1 MTVTPCPWAI
11 AVATWT
17 RASNTRPGTS
27 TRRPSAPTRAGL
39 GSGTATPRRASSAT
53 KSTTSASCA
62 PSMRYVVAS
71 PLAARVL
78 ISAPLCYRPSTRV
91 SLNEK
96 NVNVAGLAGRLR
108 KLALVL
114 GGGSGGQLREVGGGA
129 AVDLGNRVGVVAQR
143 GGAAAAVAEAGGG
156 ECLQGVPDD
165 AGSNALQ
172 ALSSVID

>member
-1 MTVTPCPWAI
+1 
-11 AVATWT
+11 
-17 RASNTRPGTS
+17 
-27 TRRPSAPTRAGL
+27 
-39 GSGTATPRRASSAT
+39 
-53 KSTTSASCA
+53 
-62 PSMRYVVAS
+62 MRYVVAS

-96 NVNVAGLAGRLR
+96 NVNVAGLAERLR

-165 AGSNALQ
+165 ASSNALQ
-172 ALSSVID
+172 GAQLSDRRQLVAGDEDPGPDRLG

>member
-1 MTVTPCPWAI
+1 M
-11 AVATWT
+11 
-17 RASNTRPGTS
+17 
-27 TRRPSAPTRAGL
+27 
-39 GSGTATPRRASSAT
+39 
-53 KSTTSASCA
+53 
-62 PSMRYVVAS
+62 
-71 PLAARVL
+71 
-78 ISAPLCYRPSTRV
+78 
-91 SLNEK
+91 
-96 NVNVAGLAGRLR
+96 R

-172 ALSSVID
+172 ALSSVIDGSSSPGTRIPDRIASVSVSVTCCQAGRESRGLITRTGTLRCSMNGLPLHARSPQRFSSAYSLSRMGPRTFRPSWARGQA